1 MPDAAICC
9 LLRAPQTM
17 AESFV
22 GDARTHATLTLEL
35 RLRVSIT
42 ISPQRFPSVSLT
54 T

>member
-1 MPDAAICC
+1 
-9 LLRAPQTM
+9 M

-42 ISPQRFPSVSLT
+42 ISPQRFSSVFNLCVPHNLAQAS
-54 T
+54 